1 MNHISTAVLGEEYT
15 ELQKV
20 VREFANEVV
29 DPVAAEHDRN
39 HTFPYEVVSQMGEM
53 GLFGLP
59 FPEEVGG
66 M

>member
-1 MNHISTAVLGEEYT
+1 MSASTPIATAILGDEYQ

-39 HTFPYEVVSQMGEM
+39 HTFPYEVVQ
-53 GLFGLP
+53 
-59 FPEEVGG
+59 
-66 M
+66 